1 MTGRCPL
8 TSRLSQRRTSQ
19 RKADAGATPLPCGQG
34 RPPAG
39 RHLRESPPL
48 RCVVGAVDTFLSLS
62 MASFRS
68 WDPGSRL
75 KSMLEVCSVC
85 DSKTVPWTFCEN
97 EKNIFSDFSI
107 STLAS
112 LDISTFSSF
121 FKYPFWGAAVLSGS
135 GKGRNSHPGYQWRNI
150 YLRGA
155 APLRGGLATCSWVM
169 KPQRGSTCSGAH
181 SAEGRHLAGAG
192 LAQGGPRL
200 GRSVSAGSLRVSPA
214 GRVSGLFG
222 DCRVS
227 RGFAT
232 QGGGH
237 TRFLSVRFYLDY
249 RTGEE
254 QNVTLWRQSVVTA
267 ASGEKQ
273 NSRQASP
280 ETVQNEGM
288 VEFRC
293 YRLVLPFKMFHK
305 TSL

>member
-1 MTGRCPL
+1 M
-8 TSRLSQRRTSQ
+8 
-19 RKADAGATPLPCGQG
+19 
-34 RPPAG
+34 
-39 RHLRESPPL
+39 
-48 RCVVGAVDTFLSLS
+48 SLS

-155 APLRGGLATCSWVM
+155 APLRGGLATCSWVV

-192 LAQGGPRL
+192 LAQGGPRPVCL
-200 GRSVSAGSLRVSPA
+200 RRLPSHVSCRESERLVRGLPREQRLRHA
-214 GRVSGLFG
+214 GRW
-222 DCRVS
+222 
-227 RGFAT
+227 T
-232 QGGGH
+232 H
-237 TRFLSVRFYLDY
+237 
-249 RTGEE
+249 
-254 QNVTLWRQSVVTA
+254 
-267 ASGEKQ
+267 
-273 NSRQASP
+273 P
-280 ETVQNEGM
+280 
-288 VEFRC
+288 
-293 YRLVLPFKMFHK
+293 LPFCTILPGLQNRRGAERHFVETIGGDRCEWGKAEFE
-305 TSL
+305 TG